1 MEAEGLRE
9 EGVRFHYEMLARY
22 GGQLWELRVRIPVNR
37 IHSLRDLEAIAKSF
51 EERYYDEYG
60 LQAMAPRGGIQ
71 IITIAVEL
79 LGNTPKP
86 IFIGQVDGGK
96 NPEKALRG
104 EREVYLDG
112 GFKRC
117 KIYTMSNLLPG
128 NVVPGPSIIEGI
140 DTTVVIPGDR
150 KVEVDKYRNMFMR
163 FR

>member
-1 MEAEGLRE
+1 
-9 EGVRFHYEMLARY
+9 
-22 GGQLWELRVRIPVNR
+22 
-37 IHSLRDLEAIAKSF
+37 
-51 EERYYDEYG
+51 
-60 LQAMAPRGGIQ
+60 MAPRGGIQ